1 MRSVNALALSP
12 NVSQWL
18 ATTRHPRVLHIF
30 DRACNLINEQ
40 GEVLSVVAAEIGN
53 GPFNL
58 VVATEILFAESID
71 LEAPIFAST
80 HRLDL
85 GDLTIQFSEAQL
97 WNPQPDWDALYA
109 TRRTIAPQLANFP
122 ITHEP
127 FPAPLVSPFAAALVR
142 ADVSA
147 AMATA
152 SKLAGL
158 GIGLTPS
165 GDDFLMGALYAV
177 WIIHPHEIA
186 QVLASEVATVAAPL
200 TTSLSAAWL
209 RAAGQGEAGGVWHEF
224 FEASIS
230 GKMQRIQTAMNKILA
245 VGETSGAD
253 ALAGLISVF
262 NVYQEKELASYE
274 NSSR

>member
-1 MRSVNALALSP
+1 MRSVNALVLSP
-12 NVSQWL
+12 NVSHWL

-40 GEVLSVVAAEIGN
+40 GEILSVVAAEIGN

-58 VVATEILFAESID
+58 VVATDILFAESMN
-71 LEAPIFAST
+71 LESPIFAST

-85 GDLTIQFSEAQL
+85 GDLTIQISDAQL
-97 WNPQPDWDALYA
+97 WNPQPDWKVLQA
-109 TRRTIAPQLANFP
+109 TRQTITAQLTKLL
-122 ITHEP
+122 ITHKP
-127 FPAPLVSPFAAALVR
+127 FPAPLVSPVVTALVH

-147 AMATA
+147 ATATA
-152 SKLAGL
+152 AKLAGL

-165 GDDFLMGALYAV
+165 GDDFLMGALYAA
-177 WIIHPHEIA
+177 WIIHPHETA
-186 QVLASEVATVAAPL
+186 QVLASEVAQVAAPL

-253 ALAGLISVF
+253 ALAGLTSVF